1 MQYRHRRGGSEGSHR
16 GTVPVLHAELGPRQ
30 CRHPRRKAL
39 SRRLRSSAQRPDRP
53 LPLQGRDQNSQG
65 LRVGGDQPWLDRLG
79 GPVRRS
85 QARWVSSRGEPG
97 NSLAWCR
104 HSGSLLHSE
113 LGRDERGSPE
123 GWGAL
128 TTCPIRGP
136 NQDRRWRSCM
146 PENTRRDFIK
156 KVVVGTTALLAYPPS
171 RILGAND
178 RVRVAMIGAG
188 SRGQELL
195 QQLRQI
201 SNAELVAVADVWS
214 RRFDEARQISP
225 GIRTFTDYRSV
236 LDLKDIDG
244 IIVASPLHIHARHFL
259 DTLAAGKDLYSE
271 KTLTWSVSEADQCLA
286 AAKNSNRV
294 VQIGLQHESSG
305 SLADARK
312 WIKDGIVGKVTQVE
326 SWMSRNSPHGKGQWV
341 RQVPPDCTAQN
352 VNWKA
357 FLNGRPDREFDPF
370 KFINWRL
377 YWEFSGGNVTENMV
391 HQIAWIMTALD
402 LPEPSAAFMSGGVFS
417 EKDGRQVPDTI
428 VVTLEYPTDTV
439 VTWQS
444 TFSNSHYGLG
454 ERLLGS
460 DGTIEH
466 VSGATDMV
474 TGKSAEG
481 LRYYPEK
488 ANRHDGTALTGETP
502 NQNHMA
508 DWVDCVRTRKTP
520 NASVE
525 IGYRSAIAA
534 HMVNTSYR
542 RKQRVT
548 LEMAKSFQ
556 PEF

>member
-1 MQYRHRRGGSEGSHR
+1 M
-16 GTVPVLHAELGPRQ
+16 ANN
-30 CRHPRRKAL
+30 
-39 SRRLRSSAQRPDRP
+39 SRREFIR
-53 LPLQGRDQNSQG
+53 
-65 LRVGGDQPWLDRLG
+65 
-79 GPVRRS
+79 
-85 QARWVSSRGEPG
+85 QAAIGAAA
-97 NSLAWCR
+97 LA
-104 HSGSLLHSE
+104 
-113 LGRDERGSPE
+113 
-123 GWGAL
+123 
-128 TTCPIRGP
+128 
-136 NQDRRWRSCM
+136 
-146 PENTRRDFIK
+146 
-156 KVVVGTTALLAYPPS
+156 AYPPS
-171 RILGAND
+171 RVLGAND
-178 RVRVAMIGAG
+178 RVRVGMIGVG
-188 SRGQELL
+188 GRGQELL
-195 QQLRQI
+195 KQVLGVPDAQ
-201 SNAELVAVADVWS
+201 LVAIADVYTRS
-214 RRFDEARQISP
+214 RDEAKQMAP
-225 GIRTFTDYRSV
+225 GIQT
-236 LDLKDIDG
+236 LDDHRRLLDMKEIDAV
-244 IIVASPLHIHARHFL
+244 IVASPLHIHCRHFL

-271 KTLTWSVSEADQCLA
+271 KTMTWSIPEAEECLG
-286 AAKNSNRV
+286 AAKKSDRV

-326 SWMSRNSPHGKGQWV
+326 SWMSRNTPHGKGQWV
-341 RQVPPDCTAQN
+341 RKVPADCTAQN

-357 FLNGRPDREFDPF
+357 FLSGRPDREFDPF
-370 KFINWRL
+370 RFINWRL

-402 LPEPSAAFMSGGVFS
+402 LPEPSAAYMSGGVFS

-428 VVTLEYPTDTV
+428 VATLEYPADIV

-466 VSGATDMV
+466 ISGATDMV

-481 LRYYPEK
+481 IRYYPEK
-488 ANRHDGTALTGETP
+488 ANRHDGAALTGETP

-508 DWVDCVRTRKTP
+508 NWVDCVRTRKTP